1 MGNKHVDAGQGSTAG
16 PEESAVPG
24 SSLPLSR
31 QAKQLRFSTNGI
43 AAANRLELWEH
54 HNARALIPLDIRTM
68 DESPL
73 EAREVSVGYG
83 SLRFAGVTGSAQIV
97 ERNERF
103 IRRNP
108 TDAIAVFFTLK
119 GEALFY
125 HRDGHESVR
134 PVQAI
139 IADAD
144 LPFMRGFSR
153 GLKEMVLTIP
163 RDTYLE
169 LSGGQPLL
177 KPRVLDF
184 NHGAASNQQLRALAG
199 LVSDTL
205 AGQGSSGPPAGP
217 EGSALELLG
226 HLIAGGHS
234 GSGAGHL
241 ATARSYIEDNLCD
254 PELGAPRI
262 AAGIGISER
271 HLSRIFA
278 EAGEPPGSYIRERR
292 LELARDLLTDPARQA
307 TPVGRIADQVGFAS
321 QGYFARAF
329 KARFGSSPLALRRE
343 ALQRPE
349 R

>member
-1 MGNKHVDAGQGSTAG
+1 MGNKHVDAGQGSAAG
-16 PEESAVPG
+16 PEESAEPG
-24 SSLPLSR
+24 SSLPGSR
-31 QAKQLRFSTNGI
+31 QARQLRFSTNGI
-43 AAANRLELWEH
+43 AAANRLDLWEH

-73 EAREVSVGYG
+73 EAREVSLGYG

-108 TDAIAVFFTLK
+108 TDAIAVFFTLQ

-125 HRDGHESVR
+125 HRDGHESVK
-134 PVQAI
+134 PGQAI

-163 RDTYLE
+163 RDAYME

-184 NHGAASNQQLRALAG
+184 NHGAASNQQLRALAR

-205 AGQGSSGPPAGP
+205 AGQGASGRPACP

-234 GSGAGHL
+234 GSGVGHL

-292 LELARDLLTDPARQA
+292 LELARDLLSDPARHA
-307 TPVGRIADQVGFAS
+307 TPVGAIADQVGFAS

-329 KARFGSSPLALRRE
+329 KARFGSSPLALRRQ
-343 ALQRPE
+343 ALQGPAR
-349 R
+349 